1 MNASIKNAL
10 NKKNLGIRVV
20 KQNFTFTI
28 RDGRGD
34 LDSITELATTKDIA
48 RAQAEAH
55 LAGTSFTFE

>member
-10 NKKNLGIRVV
+10 NKKNLGIRTA
-20 KQNFTFTI
+20 KQHFTFTI

-34 LDSITELATTKDIA
+34 LDSITELATTEKIA

-55 LAGTSFTFE
+55 LAGTSYTFE